1 MPAGNMK
8 EMLMRLRFGAA
19 LAVGLGLCSAISA
32 AASAHTLSE
41 VIAAKTINVGINP
54 NLPPLG
60 EFGATNQMQ
69 GFDVDVA
76 NKLAA
81 LLGVKVNLVPV
92 NSSDRV
98 PFLLAGKIDM
108 VMGGL
113 TRTADRAQVVAFT
126 VPLQTEA
133 LSILTTEGK
142 PFTKFSDLNADGV
155 RLIEVR
161 GTTPIDYIK
170 ANLPKAQVTLF
181 DNYPDAVRALAQGRG
196 DAIIDVVD
204 YLGQYMKN
212 YNQKWRVIADKTTE
226 VDYDCIGVTQGNDA
240 LRSWLNVAL
249 YQIESSGFVSDTYKK
264 WFGIPMT
271 YPVSLSP
278 YF

>member
-1 MPAGNMK
+1 
-8 EMLMRLRFGAA
+8 MLMGLRFGAA
-19 LAVGLGLCSAISA
+19 LAVGICLCSAVSSI
-32 AASAHTLSE
+32 ASARSLSE

-60 EFGATNQMQ
+60 EFGATNQIQ

-92 NSSDRV
+92 NSADRV
-98 PFLLAGKIDM
+98 PFLLSGKIDM

-113 TRTADRAQVVAFT
+113 TRTADRAQVIGFT

-142 PFTKFSDLNADGV
+142 PYTQLSDLNADDV

-181 DNYPDAVRALAQGRG
+181 DNYSDAVRALAQGRG
-196 DAIIDVVD
+196 DAMIDVVD

-212 YNQKWRVIADKTTE
+212 YNLKWRVIADKTIE

-240 LRSWLNVAL
+240 LRNWLNVAL
-249 YQIESSGFVSDTYKK
+249 YQIESSGYVSDTYKK

-271 YPVSLSP
+271 YPIPLSP
-278 YF
+278 FF

>member
-1 MPAGNMK
+1 MK
-8 EMLMRLRFGAA
+8 EMFMRLRFGAA
-19 LAVGLGLCSAISA
+19 FAVGLGLFA
-32 AASAHTLSE
+32 AGIGSASARTLAE
-41 VIAAKTINVGINP
+41 VISAKTINVGINP

-60 EFGATNQMQ
+60 EFGAQNQIQ
-69 GFDVDVA
+69 GFDLDVA

-81 LLGVKVNLVPV
+81 LLGVKVNVVPV

-98 PFLLAGKIDM
+98 PFLLADKIDM

-133 LSILTTEGK
+133 LSILTTADK
-142 PFTKFSDLNADGV
+142 PFAKFADLNGANV

-196 DAIIDVVD
+196 DAMIDVVD

-212 YNQKWRVIADKTTE
+212 YNLKWRVIADKTTE

-271 YPVSLSP
+271 YPVPLSP